1 MKLNFLILLCL
12 LLACAEKKENIPQ
25 DILSEKEFVVVL
37 KDIHLAKAKFELQKN
52 KDLERGKNELV
63 NSYTLIYKKNNVSED
78 TFKKTLDYYAQNP
91 EKLERIYTNI
101 LEKLTKDRSALDQQ

>member
-12 LLACAEKKENIPQ
+12 LFACAEQKENIPQ

-52 KDLERGKNELV
+52 KDIERGKNELA

-91 EKLERIYTNI
+91 KKLEIIYTDV
-101 LEKLTKDRSALDQQ
+101 LEQLTNERSTLDQQ

>member
-12 LLACAEKKENIPQ
+12 LLACAEEKENIPQ

-37 KDIHLAKAKFELQKN
+37 KDVHLAEANFELQKN
-52 KDLERGKNELV
+52 KGLENAKNELS
-63 NSYTLIYKKNNVSED
+63 NLYTSIYKKHNVSEEK
-78 TFKKTLDYYAQNP
+78 FKETLNFYAQNP

>member
-12 LLACAEKKENIPQ
+12 LFACAKQKENIPQ

-52 KDLERGKNELV
+52 KDIERGKNELA

-91 EKLERIYTNI
+91 KKLEIIYTDV
-101 LEKLTKDRSALDQQ
+101 LEQLTNEHSTLDQQ